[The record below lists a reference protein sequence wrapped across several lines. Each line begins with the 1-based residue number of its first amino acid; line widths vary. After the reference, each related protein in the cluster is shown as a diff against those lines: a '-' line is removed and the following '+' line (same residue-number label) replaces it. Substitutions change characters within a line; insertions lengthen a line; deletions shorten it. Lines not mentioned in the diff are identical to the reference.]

1 MSERDRRLDA
11 IERRWRAQFGEP
23 PSLLTDPDLMEEI
36 LDTAEPSSRTGAGRG
51 GATIG
56 EESVV

>member
-1 MSERDRRLDA
+1 MGRRKRRLDV

-36 LDTAEPSSRTGAGRG
+36 LDAAEP
-51 GATIG
+51 ATRRNTPAVG

>member
-1 MSERDRRLDA
+1 MGKRQRRLDS

-36 LDTAEPSSRTGAGRG
+36 LDSAEPTPRHG
-51 GATIG
+51 GPVVG
-56 EESVV
+56 EESVL